1 VNLQARD
8 LTNLRLAQYLRA
20 RCLLVADIERGG
32 VFAQIVGTLALLR
45 PVERPLIGGLLINRF
60 RGRRSLF
67 DAGRRWLEQET
78 GLPVLGVMPWLDELF
93 PPEDS
98 LDLLERGSRKSR
110 SELRIAVLRLP
121 SLSNFSDLDPLEAE
135 GSVQLQWRRPGEP
148 LGQPDAVIL
157 PGSKQT
163 LRDLASLRSCGMA
176 DALQAYVAQ
185 GGQLFAL
192 CGGLQMLGK
201 ELHDPEGLEG
211 DPTGDRVAGLGLL
224 PLRTVFQGSKALR
237 QRRSRALW
245 PPGQGDP
252 PLLEGFELHQGLSEQ
267 TDQGNCAPLAE
278 DDQLGWWAPSGT
290 QGGLVAGTYLHGIFE
305 NGPWR
310 RRWLNQLRQRRQL
323 PPLEENQPH
332 HARQRDA
339 LLDRLADAFEAH
351 IDLAPL
357 LGGTGT

>member
-1 VNLQARD
+1 
-8 LTNLRLAQYLRA
+8 
-20 RCLLVADIERGG
+20 
-32 VFAQIVGTLALLR
+32 
-45 PVERPLIGGLLINRF
+45 
-60 RGRRSLF
+60 
-67 DAGRRWLEQET
+67 
-78 GLPVLGVMPWLDELF
+78 
-93 PPEDS
+93 
-98 LDLLERGSRKSR
+98 
-110 SELRIAVLRLP
+110 
-121 SLSNFSDLDPLEAE
+121 
-135 GSVQLQWRRPGEP
+135 
-148 LGQPDAVIL
+148 VIL

-351 IDLAPL
+351 IDLAHL